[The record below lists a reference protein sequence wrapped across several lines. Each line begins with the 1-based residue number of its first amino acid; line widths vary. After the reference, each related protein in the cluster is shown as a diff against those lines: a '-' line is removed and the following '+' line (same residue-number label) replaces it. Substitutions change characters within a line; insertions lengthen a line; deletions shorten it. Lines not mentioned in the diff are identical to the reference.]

1 MNAILRDRIDALAS
15 DILSAIEE
23 SAPIADINSIVKKLG
38 GRVEEVNEVFSI
50 EGSIAREGEGF
61 CITVPMWQNQERKNF
76 TIAHELGHLFL
87 HMGYLI
93 NDSIWQNSSTQV
105 YYRQGNSASEQEAN
119 EFAASLLMP
128 RELFKKIIEKNSEN
142 GRVNISRVADF
153 FNVSVDAASYRG
165 KWLGLLQW

>member
-1 MNAILRDRIDALAS
+1 MLID
-15 DILSAIEE
+15 I
-23 SAPIADINSIVKKLG
+23 K
-38 GRVEEVNEVFSI
+38 
-50 EGSIAREGEGF
+50 
-61 CITVPMWQNQERKNF
+61 
-76 TIAHELGHLFL
+76 
-87 HMGYLI
+87 I